1 MTVQAIGTKLTD
13 MSVKKQK
20 KEATKASLLKA
31 AIKVF
36 REVGY
41 AKARVSDIVAKAGVS
56 QGTFYLYFK
65 SKEDILRRII
75 SSLKDNFNKAL
86 EDVDVIF
93 VGETAEEMLHSLS
106 MFLEKAL
113 AMHHENIG
121 AAEIMWREGF
131 GHGGVFAEL
140 YTETYSYFIE
150 IIRARM
156 KEAAARGL
164 ISCERIDDSAVLP
177 GQLVREKLVLF
188 HGHRRRGG
196 YPPAGL
202 QPGPVYPFRPAAGNE
217 NRIQQPAKQVSVMGK
232 QASKDKG
239 SAFSLH
245 KLVMPLAKRLWLVL
259 LLMAVVTA
267 AAVYGM
273 SFLTLENDLQNM
285 MADENLEKIAFRD
298 AEERYGDSI
307 GMVLAF
313 NAPEGLY
320 RADFLERLEAFQ
332 PGGP

>member
-1 MTVQAIGTKLTD
+1 MTVRIIGTTLTD

-20 KEATKASLLKA
+20 KEATEASLIEA

-41 AKARVSDIVAKAGVS
+41 AKARVSDIVSQAGVS

-86 EDVDVIF
+86 EDVDVVF
-93 VGETAEEMLHSLS
+93 AGETAEEMLHSLS

-140 YTETYSYFIE
+140 YSETYSYFIE

-164 ISCERIDDSAVLP
+164 ISCERIDDSAVFLVSLFERSSFYFMVIEGGVEIPRLASNLARFILFGLLP
-177 GQLVREKLVLF
+177 E
-188 HGHRRRGG
+188 
-196 YPPAGL
+196 
-202 QPGPVYPFRPAAGNE
+202 
-217 NRIQQPAKQVSVMGK
+217 
-232 QASKDKG
+232 
-239 SAFSLH
+239 
-245 KLVMPLAKRLWLVL
+245 
-259 LLMAVVTA
+259 T
-267 AAVYGM
+267 
-273 SFLTLENDLQNM
+273 
-285 MADENLEKIAFRD
+285 KIAF
-298 AEERYGDSI
+298 
-307 GMVLAF
+307 
-313 NAPEGLY
+313 NN
-320 RADFLERLEAFQ
+320 Q
-332 PGGP
+332 QNK